1 MYLPASVLFLAA
13 NLHTL
18 TSPLAIPCIDGVGT
32 GGGDSDS
39 DPDSDSGSLIDRLAK
54 MTHGFVGADLEMLCM
69 EAGVECIRR
78 NVGWDRPG
86 ESEGGADAGAGGA
99 VTSSPGED
107 GEDKTKGEKGK
118 TTLLQQAFKNGKIP
132 PNLPQEMLGGIK
144 VTGEDFTHALTLVH
158 PSSLREN
165 NVEIPDVSWGS
176 VGGLEEVKREVSE
189 TVFFFLI
196 VFVCIYEL
204 LFPGNVL
211 RQRLNSNSIPNPP
224 PPPPPPP
231 LFTERNSSAPRNR
244 PIPGGVRL

>member
-86 ESEGGADAGAGGA
+86 ESEGGADAGDRGA

-189 TVFFFLI
+189 MFFFLNI
-196 VFVCIYEL
+196 VFACA
-204 LFPGNVL
+204 
-211 RQRLNSNSIPNPP
+211 
-224 PPPPPPP
+224 
-231 LFTERNSSAPRNR
+231 FTN
-244 PIPGGVRL
+244 